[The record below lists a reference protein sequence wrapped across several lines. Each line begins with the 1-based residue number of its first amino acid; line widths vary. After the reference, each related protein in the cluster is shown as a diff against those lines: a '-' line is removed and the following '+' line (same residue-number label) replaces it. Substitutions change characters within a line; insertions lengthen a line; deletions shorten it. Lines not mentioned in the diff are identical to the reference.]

1 MTTRARPAPQ
11 RVRWWKTLRIAALL
25 LILVLVA
32 LTTLQDR
39 YRSTR
44 WREPLFV
51 AIYPIAADES
61 PATIRYVDSLDGGE
75 FKPIDRFFARQAAR
89 YQLRTDEP
97 FRSRLRPAL
106 EDRPPQR
113 APSAGPVATAF
124 WSLKL
129 RYWAWRVSRH
139 AREPEDVRIFV
150 LYHDPAL
157 TRAVPHSL
165 GLTKGLIGVVYAFAA
180 PEMTAENN
188 VVIAHEIL
196 HTVGAT
202 DKYDPADDAP
212 RFPDVDIGIESRV
225 LVRGLNLS
233 VEAGSILVLL
243 GPNGCGKSLSLHT
256 FAGLRAPQA
265 GELKILDRPIS
276 AWPRRELAREL
287 ALLPQ
292 NVEDPFPAKV
302 LDTVL
307 LGRHPHI
314 GRWQWESA
322 LDVAIAGNSLA
333 AVGLA
338 GYEERD
344 IFTLS
349 GGERRRAALAA
360 VLAQNPRIF
369 LLDEPTNQLDPNHQI
384 EALQLL
390 RARADAGAAVIVTLH
405 DPNLAARFADHA
417 LLIGRAGDWRWG
429 GVAET
434 LTSAHLSEL
443 YDTRFEELEACGR
456 RVFYQA

>member
-1 MTTRARPAPQ
+1 MPN
-11 RVRWWKTLRIAALL
+11 
-25 LILVLVA
+25 
-32 LTTLQDR
+32 
-39 YRSTR
+39 
-44 WREPLFV
+44 
-51 AIYPIAADES
+51 
-61 PATIRYVDSLDGGE
+61 
-75 FKPIDRFFARQAAR
+75 
-89 YQLRTDEP
+89 
-97 FRSRLRPAL
+97 
-106 EDRPPQR
+106 
-113 APSAGPVATAF
+113 
-124 WSLKL
+124 
-129 RYWAWRVSRH
+129 
-139 AREPEDVRIFV
+139 DVRR
-150 LYHDPAL
+150 AL
-157 TRAVPHSL
+157 FECL
-165 GLTKGLIGVVYAFAA
+165 G
-180 PEMTAENN
+180 
-188 VVIAHEIL
+188 
-196 HTVGAT
+196 
-202 DKYDPADDAP
+202 
-212 RFPDVDIGIESRV
+212 VDIGIGSRV
-225 LVRGLNLS
+225 LVRGLHLT
-233 VEAGSILVLL
+233 VEGGSMLVVL

-265 GELKILDRPIS
+265 GELMIEDRPIAS
-276 AWPRRELAREL
+276 WTRRALAREL

-292 NVEDPFPAKV
+292 NVEDPFPANV

-314 GRWQWESA
+314 GRWRWESA
-322 LDVAIAGNSLA
+322 LDVAIAADSLA

-384 EALQLL
+384 EALRLL

-417 LLIGRAGDWRWG
+417 LLIGKAGDWRWG
-429 GVAET
+429 TVEEI

-443 YDTRFEELEACGR
+443 YDTRFDELDADGR